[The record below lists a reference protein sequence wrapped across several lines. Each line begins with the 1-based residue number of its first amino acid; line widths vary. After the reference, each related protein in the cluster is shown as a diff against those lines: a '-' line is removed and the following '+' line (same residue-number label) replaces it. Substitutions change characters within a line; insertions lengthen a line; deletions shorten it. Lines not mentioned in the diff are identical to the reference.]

1 MNGDDDLPGPAAHR
15 GPAGNGGEAAGGNGG
30 EAAGGGHGA
39 GDGTGAGD
47 GAGEAP
53 SEALEAFVSG
63 AAYAAL
69 GVLGAVLGVI
79 GSFAQE
85 WTVGPVPVAGLV
97 LIAVNF
103 GTALAA
109 GRAMGGRLAAVI
121 PTLVWAAVAFAMSVR
136 RPEGDLVVP
145 GTLTGYLFI
154 IGGLVAGVV
163 AMSLVP
169 SRRPPGEWLTARAST
184 RE

>member
-1 MNGDDDLPGPAAHR
+1 MNGDDDLPGPAAHQ
-15 GPAGNGGEAAGGNGG
+15 GPAGNGGA
-30 EAAGGGHGA
+30 
-39 GDGTGAGD
+39 GAGD

-53 SEALEAFVSG
+53 NEALEAFVSG

-69 GVLGAVLGVI
+69 GVLGAVIGLI

-85 WTVGPVPVAGLV
+85 WTAGPVPVAGLV

-109 GRAMGGRLAAVI
+109 GRAMGGRLAAAI

-154 IGGLVAGVV
+154 IGGLVAGVAAV
-163 AMSLVP
+163 SLVP
-169 SRRPPGEWLTARAST
+169 SRRPPGEWLTGRASA